1 MQRRPRQRVVQED
14 EAVNHPGRLAIA
26 SGLRLDAVG
35 RVELDGPLL
44 AAGRAP
50 DGQRQRAA
58 GAVGMLPE
66 QLHLRERAEPRGGR
80 VAAYR
85 AVDALQQ
92 LIRNPLPVR
101 YGIEG
106 GEAGQTAS
114 GERLVLQFVGQVK
127 RQRAVAARPLG
138 IAHPQGRRGHAK
150 QRLDRLPRPLR
161 AHEEVAR
168 LAEAAVGSGEVEFGV
183 VHFADPQAEQ
193 PPVVGLVDPQQLLLD
208 LEKEP
213 QGPRLVAPAQA
224 AAPLVVAGPASV
236 ADLVGAVA
244 VVVPGGVEQRVGL
257 RIAACTRAG
266 LRREQGVP
274 GLEGPAAEPLRREL
288 PQQLQRAVGPFGE
301 KRLRLREKRRRA
313 GVVRAAAKR
322 GGEEQQ
328 GSADESFHG
337 VRDWVLVKSGGRLP
351 RSELREEVELVEQR
365 GDDT

>member
-1 MQRRPRQRVVQED
+1 M
-14 EAVNHPGRLAIA
+14 
-26 SGLRLDAVG
+26 
-35 RVELDGPLL
+35 
-44 AAGRAP
+44 
-50 DGQRQRAA
+50 
-58 GAVGMLPE
+58 
-66 QLHLRERAEPRGGR
+66 
-80 VAAYR
+80 Y
-85 AVDALQQ
+85 
-92 LIRNPLPVR
+92 
-101 YGIEG
+101 
-106 GEAGQTAS
+106 
-114 GERLVLQFVGQVK
+114 
-127 RQRAVAARPLG
+127 
-138 IAHPQGRRGHAK
+138 
-150 QRLDRLPRPLR
+150 
-161 AHEEVAR
+161 
-168 LAEAAVGSGEVEFGV
+168 
-183 VHFADPQAEQ
+183 FADPQAEQ
-193 PPVVGLVDPQQLLLD
+193 PPIIGLVDPEQLLLD

-224 AAPLVVAGPASV
+224 AAPLVVAGPAAV
-236 ADLVGAVA
+236 AYLVGAVA

-365 GDDT
+365 GDDA